1 MKILLAVDGSK
12 PSSDAVD
19 LLIRT
24 FGQLRSK
31 PGVELVTVHLPV
43 PRMRTGVSK
52 QQLARYYAEEGEEKL
67 VAAKKKLDAAAIDY
81 KASILGGPVAET
93 IVKHADS
100 SRCDLI
106 CMGSRG
112 MSAISKA
119 LVGSTATKVLNLAS
133 QPLLI
138 VK

>member
-31 PGVELVTVHLPV
+31 PEVELVTVHLPV

-52 QQLARYYAEEGEEKL
+52 QQLARYYAEEGAEKL
-67 VAAKKKLDAAAIDY
+67 VAAKKKLDAAGIEY
-81 KASILGGPVAET
+81 KASILVGPVAET

-100 SRCDLI
+100 TRCSLI

-112 MSAISKA
+112 MSAIGKA